1 MKSHSLFLVLFATF
15 LFAQSNSTLE
25 DNNTTKIQTNQEH
38 VTKELLDDISNEKL
52 HTLREELI
60 KFNKENSN
68 IDNEW
73 TKTYSAYAE
82 RKELVDKELSLSS
95 KIKSLEKLRRLN
107 NSQKK
112 ELKKIKREYKIVT
125 DKLNLLSSFEK
136 DPFKKLIE
144 PPSLDDA
151 PKITNPI
158 SLIGALSYIKDLDIK
173 TDKYNSKG
181 ESLDNTI
188 SALNRQKHLLE
199 QIVAIDPNP
208 IDKQHLL
215 FLNNELKQL
224 YTIKDIFKT
233 TSNIYKKKVEE
244 LKLSIQADI
253 KEELQKIAYVG
264 VIIAFFLVLFI
275 FLKYLTRKYLAEKES
290 FYTVN
295 KVINISFI
303 TILILVLL
311 FAYLENVSYLITILG
326 FASAGIAIAMKDW
339 FMSLMGW
346 FVIVIGGTVHVGD
359 RVKFVKDG
367 VEYVGDV
374 VDISMLRITIHEDVT
389 LTTYTTNRRAGRI
402 IFIPNNYVFTDM
414 IANYS
419 HSGLKTVW
427 DGIDFYV
434 TFDSN
439 VSKATT
445 IAKNIAKQYSKG
457 YTDITRKQLNKLRSK
472 YQLKNTNVEPRV
484 FSFIEGYGMKISVW
498 YMTNA
503 YATLTLRST
512 ISTRIMEELSKESDI
527 EIAYP
532 TQSFYVDRAIPKP
545 ILDKTEEQN
554 G

>member
-1 MKSHSLFLVLFATF
+1 MKRILFILTFFSVALFAEINATNE
-15 LFAQSNSTLE
+15 S
-25 DNNTTKIQTNQEH
+25 NNTKSIENNDSLTLNDIDNERYHLAKEKLIAF
-38 VTKELLDDISNEKL
+38 TKEN
-52 HTLREELI
+52 
-60 KFNKENSN
+60 KFL
-68 IDNEW
+68 DNEW
-73 TKTYSAYAE
+73 TKTYSTFAE
-82 RKELVDKELSLSS
+82 RQELSDKKNQIVKSIKKL
-95 KIKSLEKLRRLN
+95 KSLKSLTKT
-107 NSQKK
+107 QQQ
-112 ELKKIKREYKIVT
+112 ELKKLQSQYKIIT
-125 DKLNLLSSFEK
+125 DKLNLVKNFEQ

-144 PPSLDDA
+144 PPSLSNA
-151 PKITNPI
+151 PKITNPV
-158 SLIGALSYIKDLDIK
+158 SLIGALSFIKELDINIK
-173 TDKYNSKG
+173 KYRNKAL
-181 ESLDNTI
+181 SLDKTI
-188 SALNRQKHLLE
+188 EALNKQKKLLQE
-199 QIVAIDPNP
+199 IIAIKPSA
-208 IDKQHLL
+208 IDKQHLD
-215 FLNNELKQL
+215 FLSKEIKKL
-224 YTIKDIFKT
+224 YTIKDIFE
-233 TSNIYKKKVEE
+233 TSRHLYEKKAEE
-244 LKLSIQADI
+244 LKLSIQSDI
-253 KEELQKIAYVG
+253 KAELQKVAYIG
-264 VIIAFFLVLFI
+264 VVIGFFLVLFL
-275 FLKYLTRKYLAEKES
+275 FFKYLTRKYLAEKES

-346 FVIVIGGTVHVGD
+346 FVIVLGGSIHVGD
-359 RVKFVKDG
+359 RVKFVQGG

-402 IFIPNNYVFTDM
+402 IFIPNNYIFTNM

-484 FSFIEGYGMKISVW
+484 FAFVEGYGMKVSVW
-498 YMTNA
+498 YLTNA

-512 ISTRIMEELSKESDI
+512 ISTKIIEEISKESDI

-532 TQSFYVDRAIPKP
+532 TQSFYVDRKIPKANS
-545 ILDKTEEQN
+545 INLTEENN

>member
-1 MKSHSLFLVLFATF
+1 MKIKALFLALFATI

-25 DNNTTKIQTNQEH
+25 ENNTTVAPTTQVH

-73 TKTYSAYAE
+73 TKTYSAYSE
-82 RKELVDKELSLSS
+82 RKELVDKELNLSA

-107 NSQKK
+107 SSQKK
-112 ELKKIKREYKIVT
+112 ELKRLKSEYKIVK

-173 TDKYNSKG
+173 TSKYDNKG
-181 ESLDNTI
+181 ESLNKTI
-188 SALNRQKHLLE
+188 SALNKQKHLLE

-215 FLNNELKQL
+215 FLEKELKQL

-303 TILILVLL
+303 TILMLVLL

-346 FVIVIGGTVHVGD
+346 FVIVIGGTIHVGD

-367 VEYVGDV
+367 IEYVGDV

-512 ISTRIMEELSKESDI
+512 ISTRIIEELSKESDI

-545 ILDKTEEQN
+545 ILDETEEQN